1 VLGSIW
7 AGSITAWNDTAIQEL
22 NPDIAHKLPPDAIRL
37 GYSNDTTKVLT
48 FTEVFKL
55 TLESFSEEFREVF
68 AAANRTFALLPPAIN
83 GFAVRVGGS
92 SASRITWLQVL
103 FLPLIVLTSALE
115 LPTNRSMARVVLCLR
130 VRVRTPDCR
139 KT

>member
-1 VLGSIW
+1 VVRLQILNRTVLGSIW

-68 AAANRTFALLPPAIN
+68 AAANRTFALLPPALN

-103 FLPLIVLTSALE
+103 SLPFKVLTSAL
-115 LPTNRSMARVVLCLR
+115 
-130 VRVRTPDCR
+130 
-139 KT
+139 